1 MIDKT
6 PTRIP
11 EPWGHSRA
19 IARRRPPTV
28 RRDDAA
34 VAMPS
39 ERVRLITF
47 VWPGRTGVQPVI
59 YADRSWVQ

>member
-6 PTRIP
+6 PSRIH
-11 EPWGHSRA
+11 EPRGSRA
-19 IARRRPPTV
+19 SARTRPPTV
-28 RRDDAA
+28 RRDDGA

-47 VWPGRTGVQPVI
+47 VWSGRTGEQPVI
-59 YADRSWVQ
+59 YADRSLVQ

>member
-6 PTRIP
+6 PSRIHDP
-11 EPWGHSRA
+11 EGHSRA
-19 IARRRPPTV
+19 IARRRPPRL
-28 RRDDAA
+28 RRDDAV

-47 VWPGRTGVQPVI
+47 VWSGRTGEQPVI